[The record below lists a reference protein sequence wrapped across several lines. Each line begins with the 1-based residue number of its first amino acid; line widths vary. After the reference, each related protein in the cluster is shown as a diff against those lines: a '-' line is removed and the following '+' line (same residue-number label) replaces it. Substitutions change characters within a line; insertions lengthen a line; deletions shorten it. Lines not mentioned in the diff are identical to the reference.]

1 MQSGRIVGAA
11 GAFFNAIGKRIIC
24 IIGICFGGVVGR
36 FRGGV
41 AYWRGNVSGGWGVG
55 QQRGGGF
62 NSEYRGASQGVLFA
76 ESSALLG
83 LAVGLP
89 GNAEAGGGVAV
100 DWKAAGEGVKQT
112 FHNHASINKP
122 RNRVLLV
129 GSCGVVQCGAGLCQL
144 VVDRPKEGQSV
155 FSMPR

>member
-11 GAFFNAIGKRIIC
+11 SAFFNAIGKRIIC
-24 IIGICFGGVVGR
+24 IIGCCFGGVVGQV
-36 FRGGV
+36 RGGV
-41 AYWRGNVSGGWGVG
+41 DYWRGNVSGGWGVG

-62 NSEYRGASQGVLFA
+62 NSEYRGASHGVLFA
-76 ESSALLG
+76 EPSALLG

-100 DWKAAGEGVKQT
+100 DWKAAGDGVKQI
-112 FHNHASINKP
+112 FHNHASVSRP
-122 RNRVLLV
+122 RRRVLLI

-144 VVDRPKEGQSV
+144 VVDRTKEGQSV